1 MDWITNTTQLVA
13 LITGLV
19 GLISAGITAFIS
31 VKKVIKA
38 NKGKSLKEIWAL
50 IMKLA
55 DAAMIEAERS
65 ALNGAAKKDKVIAMV
80 NAAAREAGIDISSFT
95 EQLSEYIDQTIN
107 FVNTMSR

>member
-19 GLISAGITAFIS
+19 GLISAGVTAFIS

-38 NKGKSLKEIWAL
+38 NKGKSLKELWAL
-50 IMKLA
+50 VMKLA
-55 DAAMIEAERS
+55 DAAMIEAEKT

-80 NAAAREAGIDISSFT
+80 NAAAKEAGIDISAFT
-95 EQLSEYIDQTIN
+95 EQLSEYIDQTIK

>member
-38 NKGKSLKEIWAL
+38 NKGKSLKELWAL
-50 IMKLA
+50 VMKLA

-80 NAAAREAGIDISSFT
+80 NAAAREAGIDISAFT

>member
-1 MDWITNTTQLVA
+1 MDWITNTTQLIT

-19 GLISAGITAFIS
+19 GLITAGITAFIS

-55 DAAMIEAERS
+55 DAAMIEAEKS

-80 NAAAREAGIDISSFT
+80 NAAAREAGIDISAFT